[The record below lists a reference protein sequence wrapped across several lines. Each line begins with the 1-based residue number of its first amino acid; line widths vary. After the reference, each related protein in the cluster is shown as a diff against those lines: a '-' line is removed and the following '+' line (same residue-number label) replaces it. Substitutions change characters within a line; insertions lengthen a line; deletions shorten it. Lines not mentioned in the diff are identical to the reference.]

1 MTNTIKLA
9 STEQEFSTLVER
21 KIKRNQK
28 LIDTTYRNNTDS
40 DYTEKIEELTK
51 SFNYNKNK
59 EYYWSEPQQSLLY
72 GSPLYDIASPAQKLA
87 LNHLHWFTNY
97 NYISNSE
104 TETVNCN
111 QVTASVFATIGG
123 YETLSRELSFETEQ
137 EHYHINAF
145 RKIGLLAANALIG
158 NKGLNALLKW
168 NSYKLT
174 LGHDSL
180 PTYKYYALRSLAK
193 SMMRGRKQQYSAYL
207 RGLEQ
212 KNKFI
217 LKAPTAGML
226 GRSLE
231 YSLPLQSF
239 FTFNWGSGSPFMAC
253 QFYTIRMIANL
264 YLKNMEHSIAKYY
277 KKLENKGEFI
287 PAPTA
292 ISRNH
297 FLDESFHTT
306 ISQLLAKDL
315 YKAFT
320 KPTPYEKFVGN
331 MAIYMMQRGTLGG
344 LSGVLPHRYFADDY
358 TIMELVYRLFQAPV
372 FGMSSEDALHWM
384 ERCFCQEHEGFHV
397 ASKNRQR
404 LLGEMRRFFHDF
416 DYLWAINREMSVM
429 AARGSISQAL
439 QKNCQTFQEFSKSV
453 AVQHS

>member
-1 MTNTIKLA
+1 MTTTIKPPE
-9 STEQEFSTLVER
+9 TQEKFSTLTER
-21 KIKRNQK
+21 QTKRHEK
-28 LIDTTYRNNTDS
+28 LIETTYRNNIDS
-40 DYTEKIEELTK
+40 DYTEKIEELSK
-51 SFNYNKNK
+51 SFNYNNNRDH
-59 EYYWSEPQQSLLY
+59 YWSESEQSLLY
-72 GSPLYDIASPAQKLA
+72 ASPLYEVASPAQKLA

-104 TETVNCN
+104 TETVNFN
-111 QVTASVFATIGG
+111 QVTSSVFAAIGG

-137 EHYHINAF
+137 EYYHINAF
-145 RKIGLLAANALIG
+145 RKIGLMAANALIG
-158 NKGLNALLKW
+158 KKGLNTLLKW

-174 LGHDSL
+174 LGQDPL

-193 SMMRGRKQQYSAYL
+193 RMLSGRKQQYSPYL
-207 RGLEQ
+207 RELEQ

-264 YLKNMEHSIAKYY
+264 YLKNMEHSIAKYC
-277 KKLENKGEFI
+277 KKLENKGKFI
-287 PAPTA
+287 PTPTA
-292 ISRNH
+292 ISRYH

-306 ISQLLAKDL
+306 ISQLLAKDM
-315 YKAFT
+315 YKAFP

-358 TIMELVYRLFQAPV
+358 TIMELVYRLLQAPV
-372 FGMSSEDALHWM
+372 FGMSSEDALDWM
-384 ERCFCQEHEGFHV
+384 KRCFCQEHEGFYV

-404 LLGEMRRFFHDF
+404 LLGEMRRFFNDV
-416 DYLWAINREMSVM
+416 DYLWTVNREMRVM
-429 AARGSISQAL
+429 AARGSI
-439 QKNCQTFQEFSKSV
+439 QTAIQSNTKTFEQFSRTVIAENS
-453 AVQHS
+453 